1 MKLSELLTFDN
12 IVIQGHDNPDAD
24 AIAGAYGLYL
34 FFKSKGKKVRMIYGG
49 SNRIEKKN
57 LVLMLEKL
65 DITET
70 FLEIAKYLTKHKRL
84 VLSEKMEWIYAN
96 TACRAAIKAGD
107 RNTPEELIALVK
119 ELEKNPDVKY
129 CPHGRPIWF
138 FMSRS
143 EMEKNFKRI

>member
-65 DITET
+65 DIPMEHVTVLDDIPDLLITEDCRYG
-70 FLEIAKYLTKHKRL
+70 EEMYSVLTQARS
-84 VLSEKMEWIYAN
+84 LS
-96 TACRAAIKAGD
+96 
-107 RNTPEELIALVK
+107 
-119 ELEKNPDVKY
+119 
-129 CPHGRPIWF
+129 
-138 FMSRS
+138 
-143 EMEKNFKRI
+143 